1 MASKVIGVMLRH
13 DDGDKEY
20 YEPNFTEEDINA
32 IYKIL
37 DKYGDENDSKRGELE
52 VVDMTE
58 RIDKLFKAMRSE
70 IGVMAE
76 YGDNEDRL
84 KEELSTCGEKIL
96 REYERRYL
104 NMNEREYIIG
114 KAKELG
120 ITAQE
125 LGIQPEIKT
134 VTEKDKQLI
143 HEISEYIKYYEDDEM
158 ARDYF
163 NEKYW
168 EDLGIQKKKY
178 KIVKCK
184 MEKTIYRNIYVAMPE
199 DEDTDR
205 VNNYIE
211 GTDYLDND
219 NTDDEEE
226 WEVND
231 YNVDEWDLTE
241 EDVDKKGE
249 DVWNQDTFAN

>member
-13 DDGDKEY
+13 SDGDKEY
-20 YEPNFTEEDINA
+20 CEQQFTEEDINA

-37 DKYGDENDSKRGELE
+37 DKYGDNNDSKRGELE

-58 RIDKLFKAMRSE
+58 RIEKLFNAMRSD

-76 YGDNEDRL
+76 YGDNENRL

-96 REYERRYL
+96 REYESRYL

-120 ITAQE
+120 ITARE

-143 HEISEYIKYYEDDEM
+143 HEISAYIKYQEDDET

-168 EDLGIQKKKY
+168 ESLGIQKKKY
-178 KIVKCK
+178 KIVKCR
-184 MEKTIYRNIYVAMPE
+184 MEKTIYKDIYIAMPE
-199 DEDTDR
+199 DEDTGN
-205 VNNYIE
+205 VNDYID
-211 GTDYLDND
+211 GTDSLDND
-219 NTDDEEE
+219 YTDDEEE

-241 EDVDKKGE
+241 EDVNKKGE
-249 DVWNQDTFAN
+249 DIWNQDTFED

>member
-1 MASKVIGVMLRH
+1 
-13 DDGDKEY
+13 
-20 YEPNFTEEDINA
+20 
-32 IYKIL
+32 
-37 DKYGDENDSKRGELE
+37 
-52 VVDMTE
+52 MTE
-58 RIDKLFKAMRSE
+58 RIEKLFNAMRSD

-84 KEELSTCGEKIL
+84 REELSTCGEDIL

-104 NMNEREYIIG
+104 KMNEREYIIE

-120 ITAQE
+120 VTADE
-125 LGIQPEIKT
+125 MGFAKVEIPI
-134 VTEKDKQLI
+134 KDEQLI
-143 HEISEYIKYYEDDEM
+143 HEVSEYIKYQEDDET

-184 MEKTIYRNIYVAMPE
+184 MEKTIYKNIYVAMPE
-199 DEDTDR
+199 DEDTDN
-205 VNNYIE
+205 VNDYIDS
-211 GTDYLDND
+211 TDSLDND
-219 NTDDEEE
+219 YTDDEEE

-249 DVWNQDTFAN
+249 DVWNQDTFAD